1 MNNATYF
8 FVKDENGEI
17 EYYNRW
23 GNRVNENG
31 EKIEKK

>member
-8 FVKDENGEI
+8 FVKNDDNVY

-23 GNRVNENG
+23 GFRVNEKG
-31 EKIEKK
+31 EKI